1 MSEEKLSKEKEE
13 MKKQAEKFRIIQEE
27 LNPNMAK
34 RYQAIPLPYEEIR
47 NSKSSETHNTECD
60 ENIIMEKCKTS
71 SVVIGSWDTHL
82 KLLLIEKSCLIYATL
97 TEQEYQLGHYGDA
110 LKFIS
115 IAMKCYG
122 IVSKQVSNFLSIG
135 QNYRTNLLARAG
147 K

>member
-34 RYQAIPLPYEEIR
+34 RYQAIPLPYEEIK
-47 NSKSSETHNTECD
+47 NSKASKTHNTDCGQK
-60 ENIIMEKCKTS
+60 IIMEKCS
-71 SVVIGSWDTHL
+71 IGSWNTHL
-82 KLLLIEKSCLIYATL
+82 FLLLIEKSCLIYATL
-97 TEQEYQLGHYGDA
+97 TEQEYQLGRYGGA

-135 QNYRTNLLARAG
+135 ENYRTNLLARAG
-147 K
+147 KKDI